1 MQKAFQRH
9 GVTWRSAQRCR
20 LVVRRVTVFGSKR
33 SDRCLVEQFENPLL
47 IHVQPVGCCE
57 PARSFLRMEQVIYR
71 DACYADTQVCYG
83 DPQERL
89 FSGEIKEFK
98 GRTSKAARGRFE
110 TSTRQIKPPHVP
122 SQLFNET
129 LLTSDGICRVHI
141 TKQTPFYYLLPCQT

>member
-1 MQKAFQRH
+1 
-9 GVTWRSAQRCR
+9 
-20 LVVRRVTVFGSKR
+20 
-33 SDRCLVEQFENPLL
+33 
-47 IHVQPVGCCE
+47 
-57 PARSFLRMEQVIYR
+57 MEQVIYR

-98 GRTSKAARGRFE
+98 GRTSKAARGQLE

-129 LLTSDGICRVHI
+129 LGSAVCTSPNKHPSTIFFLAKHEEIYPDGNN
-141 TKQTPFYYLLPCQT
+141 